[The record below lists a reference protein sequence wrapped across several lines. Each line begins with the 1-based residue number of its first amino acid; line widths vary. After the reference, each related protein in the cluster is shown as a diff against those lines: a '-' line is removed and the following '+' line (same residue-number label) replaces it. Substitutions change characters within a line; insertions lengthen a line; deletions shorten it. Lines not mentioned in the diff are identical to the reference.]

1 MTWSGSVAWRIPRK
15 NPTARME
22 RKLIMYLPYLLRAIT

>member
-1 MTWSGSVAWRIPRK
+1 VAWRIPRK

-22 RKLIMYLPYLLRAIT
+22 RKLIMYYYSTLVAERIA